1 MNHFRAEFVSLNVE
15 TSDLSELDIPSD
27 LVAEVLQLPPHS
39 DQLQAHVGGDQ

>member
-1 MNHFRAEFVSLNVE
+1 MDHFRAEFISLHVE